1 MLIIWCQH
9 VRDDV
14 LKKQS
19 VHMDGRGPLH
29 KFIKEK
35 LVDMT
40 SIDSTAGH
48 KYFRLAT
55 LFSAEEWN

>member
-14 LKKQS
+14 LEQS
-19 VHMDGRGPLH
+19 VDMDGRGPLH

-40 SIDSTAGH
+40 SIVSTAGH
-48 KYFRLAT
+48 K
-55 LFSAEEWN
+55 